1 MLFIPLPIPIP
12 SFFCECGSD
21 KMGTTGGKWV
31 REKEEEEEEGRA
43 ISGDAFSPFLSPP
56 PATLEERGV
65 VI

>member
-1 MLFIPLPIPIP
+1 
-12 SFFCECGSD
+12 
-21 KMGTTGGKWV
+21 MGTTGGKWV